1 MHGSNHSNCLFDLS
15 LTIEDEVTFLKN
27 DNVPDDINTV
37 FWFSFFVVIERI
49 CLLSVFR
56 HGL

>member
-27 DNVPDDINTV
+27 DNVHDDINTV